1 MSTRIH
7 MHAHTRACTHTHTHT
22 HTLDT
27 LLYYYY
33 VYTGFNPLLGD
44 ALCMVGA
51 LCYAITNV
59 SAEFVAKNFSF
70 TQFLGYLGFGSCF
83 ISAIQL

>member
-1 MSTRIH
+1 MNTCVCIYHNDVHMYYVCIH
-7 MHAHTRACTHTHTHT
+7 N
-22 HTLDT
+22 L
-27 LLYYYY
+27 
-33 VYTGFNPLLGD
+33 VYTGSNPLLGD
-44 ALCMVGA
+44 VLCMVGA

-70 TQFLGYLGFGSCF
+70 TQFLGYLGFASCF

>member
-1 MSTRIH
+1 MG
-7 MHAHTRACTHTHTHT
+7 THTHTHTRMHT

-27 LLYYYY
+27 LLYYCR
-33 VYTGFNPLLGD
+33 VYTGPNPLLGD

-70 TQFLGYLGFGSCF
+70 TQLLGYLGFGSCF

>member
-1 MSTRIH
+1 MYV
-7 MHAHTRACTHTHTHT
+7 
-22 HTLDT
+22 
-27 LLYYYY
+27 LLYYC
-33 VYTGFNPLLGD
+33 VHTGSNPLLGD

-70 TQFLGYLGFGSCF
+70 THFLGYLGFGSCF